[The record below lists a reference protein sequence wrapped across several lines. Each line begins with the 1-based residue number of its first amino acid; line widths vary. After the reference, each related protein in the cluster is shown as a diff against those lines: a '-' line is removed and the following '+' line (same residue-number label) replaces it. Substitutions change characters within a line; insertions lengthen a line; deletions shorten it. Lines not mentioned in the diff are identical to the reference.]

1 MLLIASP
8 YSSSEKKNKTTNNN
22 HQAAKLSTPSLRN
35 VSACTLKP
43 FQKSH
48 KTFQGL
54 PSKVSFVVLWT
65 D

>member
-8 YSSSEKKNKTTNNN
+8 YSPSEKKQNN

-43 FQKSH
+43 FQENQLTKKSQN
-48 KTFQGL
+48 F
-54 PSKVSFVVLWT
+54 SRSSV
-65 D
+65 